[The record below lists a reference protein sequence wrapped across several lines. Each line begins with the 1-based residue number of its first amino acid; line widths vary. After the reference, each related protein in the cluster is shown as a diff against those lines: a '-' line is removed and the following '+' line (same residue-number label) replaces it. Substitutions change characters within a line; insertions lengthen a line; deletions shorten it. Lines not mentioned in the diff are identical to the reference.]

1 MSTVWRSDERSFARA
16 VLPCPVYLF
25 PIWNRSAR
33 LCRARRL
40 TESDIL
46 ETMQH
51 SPHLHTA
58 DGWPGTWTR
67 RCWWHRQQATSCTS
81 LLRRGVN
88 SRRRLMVF
96 SFGPCDK
103 PCRTAGS
110 MALGSVPVQSVV

>member
-58 DGWPGTWTR
+58 DGWPGTWAR
-67 RCWWHRQQATSCTS
+67 PTSYF
-81 LLRRGVN
+81 VY
-88 SRRRLMVF
+88 
-96 SFGPCDK
+96 
-103 PCRTAGS
+103 
-110 MALGSVPVQSVV
+110 